1 MLNHTVLSDFQ
12 CHILDCAKPRSSLIH
27 STPLEL
33 QPPIRME
40 QLVEGVDKPA
50 SFLQWQKEMRELNL
64 QEELAQVERRRLEG
78 RISYEKAALA
88 RTGIMERNQK
98 TALLKKEETA
108 KLMQRY
114 VNKQLQEEKE
124 MRDLEQEMVDGHK
137 NSKAAKVKLQEFTQ
151 RIVKEVSEQ

>member
-1 MLNHTVLSDFQ
+1 
-12 CHILDCAKPRSSLIH
+12 
-27 STPLEL
+27 
-33 QPPIRME
+33 ME

-98 TALLKKEETA
+98 TALLKKEEVCVIIVSVIQLWNHWEKVSVPVFVSVFYWAYLVCDCLQTA

-151 RIVKEVSEQ
+151 RIGD